1 MEKLCKVRT
10 RRERTGRLQAQREM
24 VCLVAEEP
32 LISLPHFPALTFP
45 ALPIPKRSHA
55 EQGTAPP
62 APHGCAVQLH
72 GRVRNA
78 PCPLSPTP
86 SLSPVPPR
94 WPRCPQ
100 SRIYVMRGR
109 ERCVRRIPELSSQ
122 PLQTHFY
129 LPKCGSSAPS
139 MKAAEP
145 AEAVG

>member
-1 MEKLCKVRT
+1 MQSENTQRAHRQAASTEGDGVSGG
-10 RRERTGRLQAQREM
+10 RRASDF
-24 VCLVAEEP
+24 P
-32 LISLPHFPALTFP
+32 SLPHFPALTFP
-45 ALPIPKRSHA
+45 VLPIPKRSHA

-72 GRVRNA
+72 GRVRNV

-86 SLSPVPPR
+86 SLSPFPPR
-94 WPRCPQ
+94 RPRCPQ